1 MELRPDGFVVEEGL
15 DQHYEVLKELGDCHT
30 ALGHYDRARQ
40 CYEEAALLAPDR
52 PGPHVGRGVIA
63 FQTGGLDEAA
73 QAFREALRL
82 DARCGP
88 AYGGLAM
95 VNQQRQDYAAAFDLY
110 LKCLEID
117 TDNLTALLGLFQ
129 TSCQMGTFSRIV
141 HYLQVYL
148 DRHPGDVSVM
158 FCLAALQARDGRPD
172 QAREMLLKILALEPA
187 HAEAAALLAELKQRR
202 PAAETPVS

>member
-52 PGPHVGRGVIA
+52 PGPHVGRGVNA
-63 FQTGGLDEAA
+63 YQTGCLDEAA